1 MQRQEK
7 EEQKKIFL
15 VAPSAST
22 FTQRDL
28 EALRREYR
36 VRETVISNY
45 QGRNGLKRSLL
56 IAFEIFQGV
65 LWADLTYSWFAH
77 NHSYLAVRL
86 ANLLGKRTLVV
97 IGGYEVAREPEIGY
111 GALLNPKL
119 AKRVNYII
127 QNADHILAV
136 SEFNRREIL
145 NLSERHHVAVV
156 YNGIDC
162 VQFNP
167 GEEKEDLVITVCQIN
182 RNNITLKGLDT
193 FISAARCLPDLR
205 FAIIG
210 RVLDGSIEDLKRDAP
225 HNVEF
230 VLSPS
235 QDELLRWYRR
245 AKVYCQL
252 SYRESFG
259 VALAE
264 AMSCECVPVVT
275 DRGALPEVVGD
286 TGFVVP
292 YGDADATAA
301 AIVKALP
308 SDARGRAARIRVQ
321 KEFSLE
327 ERKQKIQRIIEEKPV

>member
-1 MQRQEK
+1 M
-7 EEQKKIFL
+7 IS
-15 VAPSAST
+15 PSPST

-28 EALRREYR
+28 EALRREYP
-36 VRETVISNY
+36 VREAVISNY
-45 QGRNGLKRSLL
+45 QGKIGLTRSLL
-56 IAFEIFQGV
+56 IALEIFRGV

-77 NHSYLAVRL
+77 NHSYLAVML
-86 ANLLGKRTLVV
+86 ANLLGKRTIVV

-111 GALLNPKL
+111 GALLDQKL
-119 AKRVNYII
+119 AKRVNYIV

-145 NLSERHHVAVV
+145 ELSDRRHVAVV

-162 VQFNP
+162 AQFSP
-167 GEEKEDLVITVCQIN
+167 GEEKRDLVITVCQIN
-182 RNNITLKGLDT
+182 RSNITLKGLDT
-193 FISAARCLPDLR
+193 FLETAGRLPDLR

-210 RVLDGSIEDLKRDAP
+210 RDLDGSIESLRRDAP
-225 HNVEF
+225 PNVE
-230 VLSPS
+230 VIPSPS
-235 QDELLRWYRR
+235 QAELLQWYRR

-292 YGDADATAA
+292 YGDVEATAA
-301 AIVKALP
+301 AIVKALQ
-308 SDARGRAARIRVQ
+308 SDRGRAARARIER
-321 KEFSLE
+321 EFSLE
-327 ERKQKIQRIIEEKPV
+327 GRMQKIRSIIEERSV

>member
-1 MQRQEK
+1 MK
-7 EEQKKIFL
+7 KQKKIFL
-15 VAPSAST
+15 VAPSPST

-28 EALRREYR
+28 EALRWEYQ
-36 VRETVISNY
+36 VREVIISNY

-56 IAFEIFQGV
+56 ITFEILRGV

-77 NHSYLAVRL
+77 NHSYLAVTL
-86 ANLLGKRTLVV
+86 ANLLGKRTIVV

-111 GALLNPKL
+111 GALPNPKL

-127 QNADHILAV
+127 RNADHILAV

-145 NLSERHHVAVV
+145 KLGDHRHVAVV

-162 VQFNP
+162 AQFSP
-167 GEEKEDLVITVCQIN
+167 GEEKDDLVITVCQIN

-193 FISAARCLPDLR
+193 FLKTAKRLPDLR
-205 FAIIG
+205 FVIIG
-210 RVLDGSIEDLKRDAP
+210 RDLDGSIEDLRRDAP
-225 HNVEF
+225 PNVEII
-230 VLSPS
+230 SPTS
-235 QDELLRWYRR
+235 QGELLQWYRR

-264 AMSCECVPVVT
+264 AMSCECAPVVT

-286 TGFVVP
+286 VGFVVP
-292 YGDADATAA
+292 YGDEEATAA
-301 AIVKALP
+301 AIVVALQ
-308 SDARGRAARIRVQ
+308 SDGGRAARARVE

-327 ERKQKIQRIIEEKPV
+327 GRMQKIRSIIEERSV

>member
-1 MQRQEK
+1 MGQQSEQ
-7 EEQKKIFL
+7 QKKIFL
-15 VAPSAST
+15 VIPSPST

-28 EALRREYR
+28 EALRQEYL

-45 QGRNGLKRSLL
+45 RGRNGLKRSLL
-56 IAFEIFQGV
+56 ITFEILRGV

-77 NHSYLAVRL
+77 NHSYLAVML
-86 ANLLGKRTLVV
+86 ANLLGKRTIVI

-111 GALLNPKL
+111 GALLDQKL

-136 SEFNRREIL
+136 SEFNKREIL
-145 NLSERHHVAVV
+145 ELSDSRHVAVV

-162 VQFNP
+162 AQFTP
-167 GEEKEDLVITVCQIN
+167 GEGKGDLVITVCQIN

-193 FISAARCLPDLR
+193 FISAARRLPDLR
-205 FAIIG
+205 FAVIG
-210 RVLDGSIEDLKRDAP
+210 RVLDKSIEALKQDAP
-225 HNVEF
+225 PNVDF
-230 VLSPS
+230 VPSPS
-235 QDELLRWYRR
+235 QDEILQWYRR

-286 TGFVVP
+286 VGFVVP
-292 YGDADATAA
+292 YGDTEATAA
-301 AIVKALP
+301 AILEGLR
-308 SDARGRAARIRVQ
+308 SDRGRAARIRVQ
-321 KEFSLE
+321 EEFSFE
-327 ERKQKIQRIIEEKPV
+327 ERREKIREIIEEKIV

>member
-1 MQRQEK
+1 MK
-7 EEQKKIFL
+7 EQTKIFL
-15 VAPSAST
+15 VSPSPST
-22 FTQRDL
+22 FTERDL
-28 EALRREYR
+28 EALRREYL
-36 VRETVISNY
+36 VREAVISNY
-45 QGRNGLKRSLL
+45 RGGNGLKRSLL
-56 IAFEIFQGV
+56 ITFEILRGV

-77 NHSYLAVRL
+77 NHSYLAVTL
-86 ANLLGKRTLVV
+86 ANLLGKRTIVV

-111 GALLNPKL
+111 GALLNQKL

-145 NLSERHHVAVV
+145 ELGDHRHVAVV

-162 VQFNP
+162 AQFSP
-167 GEEKEDLVITVCQIN
+167 GEEKDDLVITVCQISQS
-182 RNNITLKGLDT
+182 NIALKGLDT
-193 FISAARCLPDLR
+193 FLETARHFPDLR
-205 FAIIG
+205 FAVIG
-210 RVLDGSIEDLKRDAP
+210 RDLDGSIEDLRRDAP
-225 HNVEF
+225 PNVEII
-230 VLSPS
+230 SPTS
-235 QDELLRWYRR
+235 QGELLQWYRR

-264 AMSCECVPVVT
+264 AMACECVPVVT

-292 YGDADATAA
+292 YGDAEATAA
-301 AIVKALP
+301 GILGALQ
-308 SDARGRAARIRVQ
+308 SDRGKAARARVE

-327 ERKQKIQRIIEEKPV
+327 GRMQKIRNIIEERPV

>member
-1 MQRQEK
+1 MGQHGNEQ
-7 EEQKKIFL
+7 QKKIFL
-15 VAPSAST
+15 VSPSPST
-22 FTQRDL
+22 FTERDL
-28 EALRREYR
+28 EALQQEYL
-36 VRETVISNY
+36 VRKTVISDY
-45 QGRNGLKRSLL
+45 QGRSGLKRSLS
-56 IAFEIFQGV
+56 IALEILWGV

-111 GALLNPKL
+111 GALLDPIL

-145 NLSERHHVAVV
+145 NLSERRHVAVV

-162 VQFNP
+162 TRFSP
-167 GEEKEDLVITVCQIN
+167 GEAKEDLVITVCQISK
-182 RNNITLKGLDT
+182 NNIALKGLDT
-193 FISAARCLPDLR
+193 FLDAARCLPYLR
-205 FAIIG
+205 FAVVG
-210 RVLDGSIEDLKRDAP
+210 RVLDGSIEDLRRSAP
-225 HNVEF
+225 QNVTF
-230 VLSPS
+230 FPSPS

-275 DRGALPEVVGD
+275 DRGALPEVVGG

-292 YGDADATAA
+292 YGDARATAA
-301 AIVKALP
+301 AISEALC
-308 SDARGRAARIRVQ
+308 SGRGRAARIRVRT
-321 KEFSLE
+321 KFSLE
-327 ERKQKIQRIIEEKPV
+327 GRREKICSVIEESPA